1 MSVGGVSSVG
11 ACAVLSD
18 GRFAAGADNSSGGLG
33 IGNASGPSTCTGA
46 QRPCATKP
54 VDVPKLTGVVATALG
69 GNHRCALRD
78 DGTRLV
84 LGANDAGQLGIG
96 ASSPAVCN
104 GYPCSPSPV
113 RVPGVH
119 DVVAIALGTS
129 SSCALLADGKVQCWG
144 DNTYGQLGN
153 GTVTGPDT
161 CTAFATPCS
170 TAPAPVPGLHGIV
183 GIAAGGISVCAL
195 SSAGTVECWGDN
207 LDGQLGDGST
217 GGPNVCNGFF
227 PCSSTPAAVVGLTS
241 VRALGD
247 GTCLL
252 SRKHGVECWGTN
264 GNGELGIGTDT
275 GPQTCVG
282 GLARPVRSPCR
293 ASRAASTRSRAPAR
307 FSPMAP

>member
-1 MSVGGVSSVG
+1 MERVW
-11 ACAVLSD
+11 CW
-18 GRFAAGADNSSGGLG
+18 
-33 IGNASGPSTCTGA
+33 
-46 QRPCATKP
+46 
-54 VDVPKLTGVVATALG
+54 
-69 GNHRCALRD
+69 
-78 DGTRLV
+78 
-84 LGANDAGQLGIG
+84 GANDAGQLGIG

-119 DVVAIALGTS
+119 DAVAIALGTS

-282 GLARPVRSPCR
+282 GPCATSAVAVPSLASGVDQVSGTCALLADGTVRCWGSNISGQLGNGLPATGPQICAGPCSMTPMPV
-293 ASRAASTRSRAPAR
+293 SR
-307 FSPMAP
+307 